1 MSAGLIQRL
10 FEEYYVE
17 KSNYEEQKVSSHW
30 QYYSGQFDVEIGD
43 NAEIIAL
50 SGLGFGSMMEKS
62 RMNRVLAWIGH
73 VLYLVRLDKRFR
85 ILGLFPKALRV
96 CRKMGASFSFD
107 VFKQICSL
115 ELILRHLKDRQFS
128 SALKIMIIGDG
139 YGFLSSLVK
148 ALIPSAKIVLV
159 DIGKTLLFQAIYCQR
174 VNHEATHI
182 HIDDMDSNGEADFI
196 YCPAEKVN
204 LYTDSLDL
212 AINIAS
218 MQEMT
223 MKIVEE
229 YFSFLRCHMTGGL
242 FYCCNRES
250 KQLPDGEIVEFYKY
264 PWKPDDVHL
273 VDETCPWYRWYLSL
287 APSKKGPTLFGV
299 RIPLINYF
307 DGPIFHRLTILSKA

>member
-1 MSAGLIQRL
+1 MINSELIHRL
-10 FEEYYVE
+10 FETYYSDNSGTHGRE
-17 KSNYEEQKVSSHW
+17 VSSHW
-30 QYYSGQFDVEIGD
+30 QYFSEQFHVEIGE
-43 NAEIIAL
+43 NGEIISL
-50 SGLGFGSMMEKS
+50 SGQGFGNMMEKS

-73 VLYLVRLDKRFR
+73 CLYLIRLDNRLR
-85 ILGLFPKALRV
+85 ILSFFPKALRV

-148 ALIPSAKIVLV
+148 TLIPSAKIVLV
-159 DIGKTLLFQAIYCQR
+159 DIGKTLLFQAIYCQQ
-174 VNHEATHI
+174 VNHEATHV
-182 HIDDMDSNGEADFI
+182 HVDDMDSNSEADFI

-204 LYTDSLDL
+204 SYTGNLDL

-223 MKIVEE
+223 MNVVGE
-229 YFSFLRCHMTGGL
+229 YFAFLRNHMKEGL

-250 KQLPDGEIVEFYKY
+250 KRLPDGEIVEFHKY

-273 VDETCPWYRWYLSL
+273 VDELCPWYRWYLSL
-287 APSKKGPTLFGV
+287 APSDKGPILFGA

-307 DGPIFHRLTILSKA
+307 DGPVLHRLSILS